1 MKVFNLAESE
11 TDDSF
16 WNNFCAVF
24 SKRSLLYWTNKKA
37 AFFEIFIP
45 AIIMGVGIGCTQIEY
60 ANRSPSRILHP
71 SRIAEEKSLVV
82 IDRDIGNKPGTQDE
96 V

>member
-1 MKVFNLAESE
+1 MKKHKEPEPIPSSSSSEGEEEIMKVFNLAESE

-24 SKRSLLYWTNKKA
+24 SKRSLLYWTNKKQ

-45 AIIMGVGIGCTQIEY
+45 AIIMGVGIGCT
-60 ANRSPSRILHP
+60 
-71 SRIAEEKSLVV
+71 
-82 IDRDIGNKPGTQDE
+82 
-96 V
+96 